1 MGEEP
6 HAGRTGGGC
15 SRLAAAS
22 HLQTVPERRHTV
34 LGNAVGDGLESS
46 NTEEV
51 MLDDSGGD
59 QDAPGTMPK
68 QEEAVQGKRT
78 SSSLTEALLAADD
91 AQSTA
96 EDVTA
101 QVIACTAICS
111 CCMGDMVVLSMRLV
125 CVRRH
130 IRLRLWACS
139 GPWTG
144 RSTGAL
150 WAPRSRPSGTCLRA
164 CTLLWRAAQPACLDL
179 LAKPR

>member
-1 MGEEP
+1 M
-6 HAGRTGGGC
+6 
-15 SRLAAAS
+15 
-22 HLQTVPERRHTV
+22 

-78 SSSLTEALLAADD
+78 SSSLSEALLAADD

-101 QVIACTAICS
+101 QV
-111 CCMGDMVVLSMRLV
+111 MR
-125 CVRRH
+125 
-130 IRLRLWACS
+130 
-139 GPWTG
+139 
-144 RSTGAL
+144 
-150 WAPRSRPSGTCLRA
+150 
-164 CTLLWRAAQPACLDL
+164 AQPYVSAAWATWLS
-179 LAKPR
+179 